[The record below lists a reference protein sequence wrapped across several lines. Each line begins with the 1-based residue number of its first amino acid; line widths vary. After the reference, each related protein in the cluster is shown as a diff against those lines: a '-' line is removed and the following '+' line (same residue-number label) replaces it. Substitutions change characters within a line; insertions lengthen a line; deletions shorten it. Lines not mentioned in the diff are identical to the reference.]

1 MKNLTHIAIIISALS
16 TSNSA
21 YATEIYKCID
31 ENAQIS
37 FSFSVCSSVDT
48 VAREKHVGMTF
59 EEQMD
64 QLEIID
70 KEISRLNRQF
80 RDLKLEEEYSLQSAE
95 GIQAERQIRKDYEKP
110 THDLL
115 DRLFMEKEKRGQL
128 MEGSIALLSQPHS

>member
-1 MKNLTHIAIIISALS
+1 
-16 TSNSA
+16 
-21 YATEIYKCID
+21 
-31 ENAQIS
+31 
-37 FSFSVCSSVDT
+37 
-48 VAREKHVGMTF
+48 
-59 EEQMD
+59 MD